1 MTTVAL
7 IDTNCPAATL
17 ATSAFPIF
25 DSGNVANRE
34 WRTSGSNLS
43 PGTRS
48 LANSPHDTHLVAL
61 MRVYSVSHILTFNGA
76 DFERFMGAGNDA
88 VDPFGASR

>member
-1 MTTVAL
+1 
-7 IDTNCPAATL
+7 
-17 ATSAFPIF
+17 
-25 DSGNVANRE
+25 
-34 WRTSGSNLS
+34 
-43 PGTRS
+43 
-48 LANSPHDTHLVAL
+48 